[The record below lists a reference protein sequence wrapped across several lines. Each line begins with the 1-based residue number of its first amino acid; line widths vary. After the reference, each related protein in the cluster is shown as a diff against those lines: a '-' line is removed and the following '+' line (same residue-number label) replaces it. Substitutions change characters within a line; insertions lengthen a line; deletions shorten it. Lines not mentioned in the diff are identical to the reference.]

1 MSAALGNGGGH
12 RHPAGV
18 PPGRVMRPHVRR
30 RPSPSPSPCMSGS
43 RLRCRS
49 DAPGGGS
56 PRRQPG
62 SPQNR
67 PAGGC
72 GTSDRIPSGARSRS
86 PAPSADRSVSARGSA
101 PKREIMQK
109 IPFRTTRMRFL
120 PHGVSRGAG
129 SRESRVR
136 PILTGGEHEPHA
148 TSVRKSHIPQ
158 RECADGS
165 IFFATG
171 RWTWRRSGGPKL
183 GRLRGVEHERHGP
196 DGRRLGALRAARC
209 FVGRAR
215 LGRGRED
222 QARLL
227 TRRRRWGSAPAPV
240 RRTRIGWGGP
250 NDRPVGR
257 GPFGRGRRP
266 LEPQHAA
273 CGGAVGRLRRML

>member
-1 MSAALGNGGGH
+1 MRRPVSAALGNGGGH

-30 RPSPSPSPCMSGS
+30 RPSPSAGRACPV
-43 RLRCRS
+43 
-49 DAPGGGS
+49 PGFGAGRMPGRGS

-72 GTSDRIPSGARSRS
+72 RTSDRISSGARSRS

-109 IPFRTTRMRFL
+109 IPFRTTHMRFL

-136 PILTGGEHEPHA
+136 LILTGGEHEPHA

-158 RECADGS
+158 RECADVP

-171 RWTWRRSGGPKL
+171 RYPL
-183 GRLRGVEHERHGP
+183 GRQITLGHSGP
-196 DGRRLGALRAARC
+196 YPKPALN
-209 FVGRAR
+209 F
-215 LGRGRED
+215 
-222 QARLL
+222 
-227 TRRRRWGSAPAPV
+227 T
-240 RRTRIGWGGP
+240 
-250 NDRPVGR
+250 
-257 GPFGRGRRP
+257 
-266 LEPQHAA
+266 
-273 CGGAVGRLRRML
+273 